1 MGLSTFFWPTLYLYV
16 KIIFFVIFIFRS
28 NENGHRKNGI
38 TTYADGDQSHQRLLP
53 PTPMVEQN
61 SIIVGPCSHSYNMQ
75 ENNRTPSVISKPQSC
90 TSTTDSSRASIEN
103 YDPDLIH
110 HYTMHKKTSTP
121 LRWVL
126 TKKF

>member
-1 MGLSTFFWPTLYLYV
+1 MTLYSLH
-16 KIIFFVIFIFRS
+16 FFSPFYRA
-28 NENGHRKNGI
+28 NENGHRKNGV

-61 SIIVGPCSHSYNMQ
+61 SIIVGGPCTHGY

-90 TSTTDSSRASIEN
+90 ISTSDSSRASIEN

-110 HYTMHKKTSTP
+110 HYTMNKKTSTP
-121 LRWVL
+121 LSVSTLMSPHQLNGGHHR
-126 TKKF
+126 